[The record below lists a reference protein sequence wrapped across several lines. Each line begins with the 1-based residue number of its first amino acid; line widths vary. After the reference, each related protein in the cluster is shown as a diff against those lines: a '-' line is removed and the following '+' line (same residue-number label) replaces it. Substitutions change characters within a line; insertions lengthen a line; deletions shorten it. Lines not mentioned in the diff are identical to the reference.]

1 MTPKTR
7 IIATLLGMILV
18 IAAFTPTVL
27 ADTDG
32 NEIKISDEPDKL
44 ILQLGPEWIGVE
56 FELKTD
62 AGIFPVPVVVDSG
75 GILKMDLG
83 GSKTYTLSCLSSS
96 VAVPVPAPE
105 QSVNP
110 ETEPPESKN
119 PDADGEAD
127 TPQSGAEGIP
137 MGVLVIFIGG
147 LAAAVAGLVIMRY
160 LKHRRDSY
168 VYDDDE
174 DDYE

>member
-1 MTPKTR
+1 MIPKKR
-7 IIATLLGMILV
+7 LAIMLMVIIFAMVTF
-18 IAAFTPTVL
+18 APAVL

-32 NEIKISDEPDKL
+32 NEIQIADQPDKL

-62 AGIFPVPVVVDSG
+62 AGVFPASVVVDSN

-96 VAVPVPAPE
+96 VTVPGPGQE
-105 QSVNP
+105 QAELP
-110 ETEPPESKN
+110 ETDSPEATTPIDDDK
-119 PDADGEAD
+119 PDSA
-127 TPQSGAEGIP
+127 QSTEGGIP
-137 MGVLVIFIGG
+137 TGILVMFIGG
-147 LAAAVAGLVIMRY
+147 LVAAAGGLIVMRY
-160 LKHRRDSY
+160 LKHRRESY

-174 DDYE
+174 DEYE